1 VQAQPYRS
9 GKGRMPGLALNAM
22 RRGRTAGGV
31 NPADITRGA
40 QRLMREAK
48 ARKRPP
54 RPARPPR
61 PPR

>member
-1 VQAQPYRS
+1 
-9 GKGRMPGLALNAM
+9 MPGLALNAM